1 MDGVIIVDGTYVV
14 HRAFA
19 AATQKRE
26 AYDGDGVLAA
36 TVVLGSLMVS
46 RLTYPARH
54 WDRLSVYV
62 VFDGAGDSGRKALY
76 PPYKQRRP
84 PRDTV
89 IIEATQALAGA
100 FDRLGLRVLSDD
112 DHEGDDWIATLH
124 ERASTASE
132 IAIVSGDGDL
142 HQLLDA
148 RTTQRIPLAR
158 SRDGEDGR
166 GYREYTEATFW
177 DEYRFAPRA
186 LPDYKAL
193 AGDHS
198 DDIPGVRGIGQIWG
212 QRLIARWGSLDA
224 LYANLPSV
232 SNPAIAYALSEQR
245 DEAYLFRQIATLRR
259 DLPLPTTAGS

>member
-1 MDGVIIVDGTYVV
+1 MDGVIIVDGTNVV

-19 AATQKRE
+19 AAQQKRE
-26 AYDGDGVLAA
+26 PYHGDGVLAA
-36 TVVLGSLMVS
+36 TVVLGSLLVS
-46 RLTYPARH
+46 RLTHAAPH
-54 WDRLSVYV
+54 WDRLSVV
-62 VFDGAGDSGRKALY
+62 VAFDGAGDSGRKALY

-84 PRDTV
+84 PRDSI

-100 FDRLGLRVLSDD
+100 FDKLGLSVIGDD
-112 DHEGDDWIATLH
+112 AHEADDWIATVH
-124 ERASTASE
+124 ERASSACE

-166 GYREYTEATFW
+166 GYREYTEATFR
-177 DEYRFAPRA
+177 DDYQFAPRA

-198 DDIPGVRGIGQIWG
+198 DDIPGVRGIGQVWAR
-212 QRLIARWGSLDA
+212 RLIARWGSLDA
-224 LYANLPSV
+224 LYANLASV
-232 SNPAIAYALSEQR
+232 TNPAIARALLSQR
-245 DEAYLFRQIATLRR
+245 DEAYLFRRIATLRR
-259 DLPLPTTAGS
+259 DLPLPTTAAS